1 LSASRATG
9 FPKSSD
15 NIRMWDW
22 QGYTVYTCKKS
33 YVSTMWLLQE
43 GM

>member
-1 LSASRATG
+1 MHI
-9 FPKSSD
+9 
-15 NIRMWDW
+15 NISTISGIND
-22 QGYTVYTCKKS
+22 TVYTCKKS